1 MHDQPRHAPTRS
13 RRRGDLLVRSGA
25 AVFIVGLLGVLVM
38 VASFFLQVQPPL
50 ALDVVATL
58 TPVGLALALVGLL
71 RGARTSA

>member
-1 MHDQPRHAPTRS
+1 MHDQPRHARTRS